1 MKVET
6 ASAVLT
12 PSDPPRGSK
21 RVLDPIHRVSEIL
34 FGLIMVLTFTGSLS
48 VAAAGRAEV
57 RTMLIGALGCNVAWG
72 IIDALLYL
80 LDVLAEK
87 GDGRAT
93 LLALQNTSDKE
104 EARRLIAEA
113 LPPVVASIVEP
124 AQLDVMRERLT
135 RLPAPARAPRLEW
148 REWRGGF
155 GIFLLVFASTLPVVV
170 PFLFVRD
177 AHLALRI
184 SDGVAIA
191 MLFLCG
197 YSVGRLTGYH
207 RWGTG
212 LGMVALGVVVVA
224 MTIALGG

>member
-6 ASAVLT
+6 ASAAQS
-12 PSDPPRGSK
+12 PSPPVRTSK

-87 GDGRAT
+87 GSSRAT
-93 LLALQNTSDKE
+93 WLALQKTTDRE
-104 EARRLIAEA
+104 EARRLIAGT
-113 LPPVVASIVEP
+113 LPAAVASVVEP
-124 AQLDVMRERLT
+124 AQLDGMRERLVQ
-135 RLPAPARAPRLEW
+135 LPAPSRAPRLKWDDW
-148 REWRGGF
+148 RAGL
-155 GIFLLVFASTLPVVV
+155 GIFLLVFASTLPVVI
-170 PFLFVRD
+170 PFLFVHD
-177 AHLALRI
+177 ARLALHI
-184 SDGVAIA
+184 SNAIA
-191 MLFLCG
+191 ILMLFLCG
-197 YSVGRLTGYH
+197 YSVGRMTGYH
-207 RWGTG
+207 PWGAG
-212 LGMVALGVVVVA
+212 LGMVVLGAVVVA

>member
-6 ASAVLT
+6 PSAAQSL
-12 PSDPPRGSK
+12 SPPVRASK

-48 VAAAGRAEV
+48 VAEAGRAEV

-87 GDGRAT
+87 GDGRTT
-93 LLALQNTSDKE
+93 LLALRKTADRE
-104 EARRLIAEA
+104 EARRLIARA
-113 LPPVVASIVEP
+113 LPPVVASILEP
-124 AQLDVMRERLT
+124 AQLDGMCERLMQ
-135 RLPAPARAPRLEW
+135 LPPPSRAPRLQADDW
-148 REWRGGF
+148 RAGL
-155 GIFLLVFASTLPVVV
+155 GIFLLVFASTLPVVI

-177 AHLALRI
+177 ARVALHVSNGI
-184 SDGVAIA
+184 AIT

-197 YSVGRLTGYH
+197 YSVGRMTGYH

-212 LGMVALGVVVVA
+212 LAMVALGGVVVA